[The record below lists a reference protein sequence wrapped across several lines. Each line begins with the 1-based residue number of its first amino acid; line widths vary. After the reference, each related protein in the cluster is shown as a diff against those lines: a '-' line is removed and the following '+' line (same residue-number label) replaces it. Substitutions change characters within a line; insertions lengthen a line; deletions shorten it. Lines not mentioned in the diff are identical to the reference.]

1 MNDFIYRLILSALS
15 LMLFYGI
22 YRLLLNKLAL
32 LNAGRAYLIITMLMA
47 LLIPLPWQRLMQSP
61 AEIAFVVNLDM
72 ATIIPYSVQ
81 AEGAGTF
88 NWWNLAFQIYL
99 VPAVLLF
106 LFFFY
111 SNLRLMILLRK
122 GEKVNTFPGSCH
134 VEQRETSFTR
144 FLRSFTPFRMT
155 RPENARVILLDQ
167 EMLPFSWFGRIV
179 MSRKDYESRHAE
191 SIIAHELTHIRQ
203 RHFID
208 LLLAELLIVLQWFNP
223 AAWAYRNAVR
233 DMHEYLADKGTIQSG
248 SAITEYQR
256 LLATL
261 AGPVTAGIISN
272 NMKHSTLKN
281 RFTMMTKVNNQ
292 KPATFRLTIAI
303 VAVTL
308 VSFGVFISACQTDRK
323 KTTQEIGEF
332 EPGSRTIEIK
342 EQNGSFLLIYD
353 GKSEPIDKD
362 KIPGLSKFIG
372 IHEFPAKLT
381 TMENDKEIHIEIW
394 EHEGDLGFSFKY
406 PEPDNLYPE
415 IDTTPP
421 NKSGE
426 ILVVSEEPPFFRGGD
441 EARIKYLKENLTYP
455 EEAKQK
461 GIQGTVFVTFVVE
474 TDGSVTDVRIL
485 RGIGDGC
492 DEEAIRVIENMPRWV
507 PGKQRG
513 QAVRVQFNMPIRFVL
528 E

>member
-22 YRLLLNKLAL
+22 YRLLLNRLAL

-47 LLIPLPWQRLMQSP
+47 LLIPLPWQRLMESP
-61 AEIAFVVNLDM
+61 DEIAFVVNLDM
-72 ATIIPYSVQ
+72 ATIIPYSAQ
-81 AEGAGTF
+81 TESAGTF
-88 NWWNLAFQIYL
+88 NWWNLGVQIYL
-99 VPAVLLF
+99 VPVVLLF

-122 GEKVNTFPGSCH
+122 GEKVNPFPRSCH

-144 FLRSFTPFRMT
+144 FLSSFAACPTSSFRQAFRMT

-167 EMLPFSWFGRIV
+167 EMLPFSWFGRVV

-203 RHFID
+203 HHFID

-223 AAWAYRNAVR
+223 AAWAYRSAVR
-233 DMHEYLADKGTIQSG
+233 DMHEYLADKGAIQSG
-248 SAITEYQR
+248 YAIAEYQR
-256 LLATL
+256 LLAML
-261 AGPVTAGIISN
+261 AGPVTAGILSN

-281 RFTMMTKVNNQ
+281 RFTMMTKANNK
-292 KPATFRLTIAI
+292 KPATFRLAIAI

-308 VSFGVFISACQTDRK
+308 VSFGVFISACQTGSEK
-323 KTTQEIGEF
+323 AETEKTEREIIDI
-332 EPGSRTIEIK
+332 PPDQITIE
-342 EQNGSFLLIYD
+342 EQPIIENPEDEYVEIQRGDSTFKVKAYD
-353 GKSEPIDKD
+353 
-362 KIPGLSKFIG
+362 
-372 IHEFPAKLT
+372 A
-381 TMENDKEIHIEIW
+381 
-394 EHEGDLGFSFKY
+394 
-406 PEPDNLYPE
+406 
-415 IDTTPP
+415 
-421 NKSGE
+421 KSGTYIIVQE
-426 ILVVSEEPPFFRGGD
+426 QPTFAGGD
-441 EARIKYLKENLTYP
+441 EARINYIKENIRYP
-455 EEAKQK
+455 EEARAK

-474 TDGSVTDVRIL
+474 PDGSVTDVRIL
-485 RGIGDGC
+485 RGIGGGC
-492 DEEAIRVIENMPRWV
+492 DEEAIRVIEDMPKWV